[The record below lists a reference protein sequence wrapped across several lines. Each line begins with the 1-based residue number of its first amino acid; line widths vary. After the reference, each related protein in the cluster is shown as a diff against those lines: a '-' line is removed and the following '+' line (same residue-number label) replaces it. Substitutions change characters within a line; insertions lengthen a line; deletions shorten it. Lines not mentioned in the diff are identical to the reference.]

1 MMNNLKGLKLGT
13 QGLRYSNL
21 QSGSLHLYF
30 VLLRIFY
37 EGVVCTIKSWD
48 IIY

>member
-21 QSGSLHLYF
+21 QSGSLYSW
-30 VLLRIFY
+30 VSLRIFY
-37 EGVVCTIKSWD
+37 VGVAYIIKSWD